1 MNPGQ
6 TMGLVLVLLASAACA
21 QKQPALYAS
30 PADQAAYAER
40 YPAALGGAR
49 ARYGEDEK
57 NVGTVT
63 AGFAKYPD
71 ELTKPDWTVVSA
83 VIEDADQAGKSGD
96 LASGMAEADAVRTF
110 YAGERDKLRQKV
122 GGSAEHAAKEKNC
135 EVELYGPIGGALDR
149 AMEQQLEERLRA
161 RNAAHRRI
169 EDNVDAIG
177 KPNVEKLE
185 KQADEVA
192 LASYVV
198 NVRMPTLKRD
208 LDAALGDAS
217 GVKKTLER
225 EIEEA
230 NAVAA
235 DPNAPKGKKQ
245 TAEKRKAAASSA
257 LASLDQEVTQ
267 AKALS
272 DELEKRNDAAKKTY
286 DQALDGLKDALEAKA
301 KAEPAP
307 AAAKK

>member
-1 MNPGQ
+1 MKPSQ
-6 TMGLVLVLLASAACA
+6 PLGLVLVLAATAACER
-21 QKQPALYAS
+21 QQPALYAS

-40 YPAALGGAR
+40 YPSALNGAR
-49 ARYGEDEK
+49 IRYGEDEK
-57 NVGTVT
+57 NLTTVT
-63 AGFAKYPD
+63 NEFAKYPD
-71 ELTKPDWTVVSA
+71 QLTKPDWTVVSA

-96 LASGMAEADAVRTF
+96 LAAGMAEADSVRTF

-122 GGSAEHAAKEKNC
+122 GGAAEHVAKEKQC
-135 EVELYGPIGGALDR
+135 DVELYGPIGGALDR
-149 AMEQQLEERLRA
+149 AMESQLEERLRE

-192 LASYVV
+192 LTSYVV

-208 LDAALGDAS
+208 LDAALADAS
-217 GVKKTLER
+217 GVKTTLER

-235 DPNAPKGKKQ
+235 DANAPKGKKQ

-267 AKALS
+267 AKALAG
-272 DELEKRNDAAKKTY
+272 ELEKRNETAKKNY
-286 DQALDGLKDALEAKA
+286 EKALDALRDALEAKA

-307 AAAKK
+307 AAPKK